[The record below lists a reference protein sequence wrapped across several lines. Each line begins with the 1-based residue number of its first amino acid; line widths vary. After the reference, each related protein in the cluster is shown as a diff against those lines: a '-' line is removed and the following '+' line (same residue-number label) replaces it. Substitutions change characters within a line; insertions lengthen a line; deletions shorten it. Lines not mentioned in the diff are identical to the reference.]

1 MDARV
6 RIVPLPLLLHRNVL
20 IIFVDTRLELQLPG
34 QEQEIASHSL
44 DPIFPRAT
52 DLSPTFHHFLI
63 RCLPTSPVDHF
74 ISPLINAEGKNRGKR
89 FDYRCDRSTRN
100 EMILSFFFFLE
111 ERKELEAPNKKS
123 FSRDFRAD
131 RVVHPNSI
139 LRDEN
144 INLISKEN
152 SWTRLQNCSI
162 NDRID
167 KSGKLSC
174 FSIKYFFSLLHR
186 QCFVGFT
193 LPKEQRIADNSAM
206 EESIFEQNCSRAART
221 HRC

>member
-100 EMILSFFFFLE
+100 EMILSFFFFSW
-111 ERKELEAPNKKS
+111 RKEGVGSSEQGKFLAR
-123 FSRDFRAD
+123 FSRRSRCTSKF
-131 RVVHPNSI
+131 NSS
-139 LRDEN
+139 RRKRGV
-144 INLISKEN
+144 NLISKEN

-174 FSIKYFFSLLHR
+174 FSIKYFLSTFFPFYIDSASLVL
-186 QCFVGFT
+186 
-193 LPKEQRIADNSAM
+193 LYQRSKG
-206 EESIFEQNCSRAART
+206 
-221 HRC
+221 